1 MKKRILIPTD
11 FSKNAWNA
19 IKYAMELFNR
29 EYCEFFLLHTY
40 FHSGFSNENL
50 RIPKPSEAEQGIL
63 RTVAERDM
71 AKLKIQMA
79 YYTENANHTIH
90 FMNEFGQFS
99 DILKNTVEK
108 EDIELIILGTRG
120 ETDNKD
126 FVFGSNAVN
135 VMEKIRNCPVLTIPG
150 SVTFKDPNEIVFPTS
165 FKTHYKQK
173 ELAILVEMAKLTN
186 APIRTLHV
194 QKGKS
199 FTAAQKENKKLLES
213 ILDSVEFTHHQLYDV
228 DLQTA
233 VRCFVQ
239 SRESE
244 MIAIVNKKHHLF
256 GSVFSK
262 PMVKQLGMHTNVP
275 LLAMHDLRN

>member
-19 IKYAMELFNR
+19 IKYAMELYNR

-63 RTVAERDM
+63 RRVAERDM

-79 YYTENANHTIH
+79 YYTENANHTFH
-90 FMNEFGQFS
+90 FMNEFGQFF

-199 FTAAQKENKKLLES
+199 LTAAQKENKKLLES